1 MKLSPAY
8 RHRRSIRLKGYDY
21 TDSGAYSVTVCTHNR
36 ECLFGEIVDV
46 KMQLNNFGIIA
57 SRCWE
62 EIPTHFDNVSLD
74 VYVVMPNHLH
84 GIIVLKEMPVGEGS
98 PTPMVK
104 NGRRWE
110 GLSPISSINPQSIST
125 RSLLHRARRS
135 GSEIIMSI
143 SSGMSRIGTK
153 FVNISETTLS
163 AGKKMKIIQQKCGQI
178 PNPIFY

>member
-98 PTPMVK
+98 PHPYGQKRTSLGRVVAYFKYQSTKHFNEILATPGSPVWQRNYYEHIIRDESDWNK
-104 NGRRWE
+104 IREYIGNNPVRWE
-110 GLSPISSINPQSIST
+110 EDENHPAKM
-125 RSLLHRARRS
+125 RAN
-135 GSEIIMSI
+135 
-143 SSGMSRIGTK
+143 T
-153 FVNISETTLS
+153 
-163 AGKKMKIIQQKCGQI
+163 
-178 PNPIFY
+178 